1 MVFSYDGPIKA
12 KLKNAT
18 GAILSPKD
26 VRDYKVVCT
35 AQVNF
40 PEAFELELVRVKNQG
55 TVGSCVAHALS
66 EVVEYFN
73 KVQNNDTTEMSVG
86 YIYGN
91 RETSFHKGPGM
102 VTRDALKALKLY
114 GDVPKEDFHWHHEV
128 PLMLEKRE
136 EIGDS
141 LHHIAYP
148 YRISSYARLYS
159 EKDIKQALTHNGP
172 VVIAIDWY
180 SDMKLDEN
188 NILITNK
195 KNKSGGHCMV
205 IYGWDE
211 TGWKVQNSWGKA
223 WGNSGNCI
231 IPYNMKLQEAWAVTD
246 TIINDMEIKKPF
258 SFSFGNFLA
267 KILNWIINLF

>member
-1 MVFSYDGPIKA
+1 MDVRTMKQM
-12 KLKNAT
+12 T
-18 GAILSPKD
+18 GAIFSPKD
-26 VRDYKVVCT
+26 VRDYEAVCSAAT
-35 AQVNF
+35 SF
-40 PEAFELELVRVKNQG
+40 PVEFELEMVRVKNQG
-55 TVGSCVAHALS
+55 TIGSCVAHALS

-73 KVQNNDTTEMSVG
+73 KEQRNDTTEMSVG

-91 RETSFHKGPGM
+91 RETSFYKGSGM
-102 VTRDALKALKLY
+102 ITRDALKALKLY

-128 PLMLEKRE
+128 PLMIEKRE

-148 YRISSYARLYS
+148 NRISSYARLYS
-159 EKDIKQALTHNGP
+159 EKAIKQALISNGP
-172 VVIAIDWY
+172 VIIAIDWY
-180 SDMKLDEN
+180 TDMTLDKD

-195 KNKSGGHCMV
+195 KSKSGGHCMV

-231 IPYNMKLQEAWAVTD
+231 IPYKMKLQEAWAVTD